1 MDSLDRLLAQLK
13 AENRES
19 AEPELKKDSCLDNL
33 LSDFQ
38 AESEQIEQQT
48 SSRSVSSLDN
58 LLVEVKE
65 QYKEQDRSE
74 ELRKQQEL
82 QQEKIRQQKL
92 KAQQLEELK
101 TQAKVW
107 LEKLEPLS
115 SEGLWFEK
123 FAEKYPSK
131 LEAAID
137 YLQELKENNGTAS
150 Y

>member
-1 MDSLDRLLAQLK
+1 MDSLDKLLAQLK
-13 AENRES
+13 TENRES
-19 AEPELKKDSCLDNL
+19 AETKLKKDSCLDNL
-33 LSDFQ
+33 LSALQ
-38 AESEQIEQQT
+38 AEPEQIKQQ
-48 SSRSVSSLDN
+48 SSSSGSSLDN
-58 LLVEVKE
+58 LLAEVKE
-65 QYKEQDRSE
+65 QYKEQERSE
-74 ELRKQQEL
+74 ELRRQQEL
-82 QQEKIRQQKL
+82 QQEQIRQQKL

-123 FAEKYPSK
+123 FAEKYPSQ

-137 YLQELKENNGTAS
+137 YLQELKENNDTAS